1 MPKLLLLK
9 YVCMYPQLLIEYK
22 IFDMV
27 VDDSKG
33 LPTLGTR
40 PRMLFDMFVEVRVTS
55 AHKKCTAAYSNTHRP
70 TNSECLP
77 GTSAT
82 SPTNEVEV
90 LFFFQ

>member
-1 MPKLLLLK
+1 
-9 YVCMYPQLLIEYK
+9 MYAQPLIEYK

-27 VDDSKG
+27 VDGKG
-33 LPTLGTR
+33 LRTFGTR
-40 PRMLFDMFVEVRVTS
+40 PRILFEMFVEVRVIS

-77 GTSAT
+77 GTSPT
-82 SPTNEVEV
+82 SPTNEVEL

>member
-1 MPKLLLLK
+1 M
-9 YVCMYPQLLIEYK
+9 YACMYPQPLIEYK

-27 VDDSKG
+27 V
-33 LPTLGTR
+33 LVRARTLGTR
-40 PRMLFDMFVEVRVTS
+40 PRIICKMLVEVRVTS

-77 GTSAT
+77 GTS
-82 SPTNEVEV
+82 PTNEVEL